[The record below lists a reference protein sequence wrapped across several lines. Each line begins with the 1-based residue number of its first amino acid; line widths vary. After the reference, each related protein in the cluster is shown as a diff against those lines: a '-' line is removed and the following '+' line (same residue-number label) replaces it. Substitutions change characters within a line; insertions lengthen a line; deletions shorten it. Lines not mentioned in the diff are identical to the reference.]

1 VTDLLQYFRIEARE
15 LVDEL
20 SGALSELSRG
30 GSAAGPAGTAL
41 RHAHTLK
48 GAARVV
54 GWTRMADRVHE
65 LEELLGPF
73 RNAAGPVPALGLAR
87 MQVLTDQLSDEL
99 VEDSPAAPVIPAP
112 REETPVE
119 VSRAE
124 EMVSTAQTAR
134 ASLQEIDSLIN
145 GVSQTRAQLG
155 SVREGARRARGLRAA
170 LDDAGRLTEEQIEEL
185 GTLARMLE
193 NSAERVDR
201 ELREVYT
208 TAERLRLIPVESI
221 VPDLER
227 GVRDVTAAQG
237 KQARLEVVGAGI
249 ALDATILAG
258 AHTALRQIVRNA
270 VAHGVETPE
279 QRRAAGKDVVG
290 QVRVEV
296 THGAVGVRFRCTDDG
311 RGIDLAAVRR
321 KLVQSGRAPDESI
334 DDAQTLSLLLGSGIS
349 TASTVSEISGHGI
362 GLDVVQDAVQ
372 RIGGRLEMSTTSGQG
387 TTIDLVTPASMTAQE
402 VVLVRAGARLEDEP
416 DDAGAL
422 IALPLRQVRQAR
434 RVGAEDFSGALA
446 LWHQGRRIPYVPL
459 PDVLGR
465 PEDPTVAERSGRTV
479 LVLDGRN
486 GPVAIGVS
494 RLVGTAEIA
503 VRALP
508 ALAPVPP
515 LLCGIWIDIDGR
527 PRPVLD
533 PVELAAAATSRRV
546 PLSLATGVPA
556 SAPVLPV
563 PAVSPPEQTVI
574 LIVDDSLTTRMLER
588 SILQAAGYRV
598 EEAGSAEEGLA
609 MAVRKRYAVAVVDV
623 EMPGMDGFSF
633 IEQTRARPELR
644 RLPCILVTTKASP
657 ADRERGRAAGARGH
671 IDKGDFHQSRL
682 LDLIAGL
689 VAQGV
694 S

>member
-1 VTDLLQYFRIEARE
+1 MTDLLQYFRIEARE

-30 GSAAGPAGTAL
+30 GPAAGPAGTAL

-54 GWTRMADRVHE
+54 GWTGMADRVHE

-73 RNAAGPVPALGLAR
+73 RNAAGPVPALDLAR

-99 VEDSPAAPVIPAP
+99 VDEPPAPPVIPAP

-119 VSRAE
+119 VSRADE
-124 EMVSTAQTAR
+124 VVSTAQTAR

-145 GVSQTRAQLG
+145 GVSQTRSQLG
-155 SVREGARRARGLRAA
+155 SVREGARRARRLRAA
-170 LDDAGRLTEEQIEEL
+170 LDDTGRLSEEQIEEL
-185 GTLARMLE
+185 GTLARNLE
-193 NSAERVDR
+193 NSAELVDR

-237 KQARLEVVGAGI
+237 KQARLEVLGAKI

-279 QRRAAGKDVVG
+279 QRRIAGKDVVG

-311 RGIDLAAVRR
+311 RGVDLAAVRR
-321 KLVQSGRAPDESI
+321 KLVQTGRAQDEGI
-334 DDAQTLSLLLGSGIS
+334 DDSETLSLLLGSGIS
-349 TASTVSEISGHGI
+349 TATTVSEISGHGI
-362 GLDVVQDAVQ
+362 GLDVVQDVVQ
-372 RIGGRLEMSTTSGQG
+372 RIGGRLEMSTTPGQG

-446 LWHQGRRIPYVPL
+446 VWHQGRRIPYVPL

-465 PEDPTVAERSGRTV
+465 PEDPTAAEQRGRTV

-494 RLVGTAEIA
+494 RLVGTAEVA

-527 PRPVLD
+527 ARPVLD

-546 PLSLATGVPA
+546 PLSLATGVPTA
-556 SAPVLPV
+556 GPVLPAA
-563 PAVSPPEQTVI
+563 AVSHPEQTTI

-598 EEAGSAEEGLA
+598 EEAGSAEEGLV
-609 MAVRKRYAVAVVDV
+609 MATRKRYAVAVVDV
-623 EMPGMDGFSF
+623 EMPGLDGFAF

-644 RLPCILVTTKASP
+644 PMPCVLVTTKASP
-657 ADRERGRAAGARGH
+657 EDRERGRAAGARGH
-671 IDKGDFHQSRL
+671 IDKGEFHQGQL

-689 VAQGV
+689 VAEGV